1 MYMTTQSFQKSS
13 FTFAGNT
20 ILKDKGNCI
29 EIALLLRINELFSIY
44 ANCSRVYTQTLLYNT
59 YILMK
64 TQGIIN

>member
-13 FTFAGNT
+13 FTTAGNT

-29 EIALLLRINELFSIY
+29 EIALLLRLNVLFSIY
-44 ANCSRVYTQTLLYNT
+44 INCSRVYTQTLLYNT

-64 TQGIIN
+64 IQGIIN